1 MKELATDLSAPL
13 ALVAGIL
20 ICFFGQRLVKVTLGL
35 VGFVAGGAG
44 GWAAAGAIWPDNSKA
59 ALICI
64 LAAGAIVA
72 MLCFWLFH
80 LGIFIA
86 GAGTGAVA
94 TAAVLRAMEQPVK
107 PLAVLIAALAF
118 GVAALLLQ
126 KFMLVLSTA
135 FTGSYL
141 ITAAVIHFLSGVHE
155 VHPLWFDGEAIKS
168 GDRMK
173 YVALGVWAIL
183 GLLGMRFQYGGK
195 KKDKAHEAS

>member
-1 MKELATDLSAPL
+1 MKELATELSAPL

-86 GAGTGAVA
+86 GAGAGAVA
-94 TAAVLRAMEQPVK
+94 TAAVLRAIEQPVK
-107 PLAVLIAALAF
+107 PVSI
-118 GVAALLLQ
+118 
-126 KFMLVLSTA
+126 LV
-135 FTGSYL
+135 
-141 ITAAVIHFLSGVHE
+141 
-155 VHPLWFDGEAIKS
+155 
-168 GDRMK
+168 
-173 YVALGVWAIL
+173 
-183 GLLGMRFQYGGK
+183 
-195 KKDKAHEAS
+195 